1 MIPIINYSFWIFW
14 TALFFKPISTGNQ
27 SMKKFA
33 SPRSGLRCFTLAS
46 ALIAPV
52 SFSALAADDLTLYT
66 TREPGL
72 IQPLLDSWTKSSGI
86 KVNTV
91 YIKVVSRFRMTVN
104 KEKHVSVYQKLYK
117 FYIPVAYKS
126 YAEEHSSE
134 LTIVD
139 VNDVNNNLFGFEYKD
154 SSSRDEGGG
163 R

>member
-1 MIPIINYSFWIFW
+1 
-14 TALFFKPISTGNQ
+14 
-27 SMKKFA
+27 
-33 SPRSGLRCFTLAS
+33 
-46 ALIAPV
+46 
-52 SFSALAADDLTLYT
+52 
-66 TREPGL
+66 
-72 IQPLLDSWTKSSGI
+72 
-86 KVNTV
+86 
-91 YIKVVSRFRMTVN
+91 MTVN